1 MIYTLS
7 SILFT
12 GIEIMK
18 DIEITKILFLA
29 QDNRYEL
36 TCAGFDVIDHINK
49 IDLPGNLK
57 NSLKTRKLA
66 VQALTLLSEKQ
77 VQFGYEE
84 NAPSSKPIDS
94 EEE

>member
-1 MIYTLS
+1 
-7 SILFT
+7 
-12 GIEIMK
+12 MK
-18 DIEITKILFLA
+18 DIEIAKVLFLA

-49 IDLPGNLK
+49 IEVSSSLK

-77 VQFGYEE
+77 VQFDYEQVSE
-84 NAPSSKPIDS
+84 KPKQSS